1 MEGEVNGILI
11 IFSLK
16 FTKRYEKELE
26 TKLMLT
32 VILNYLNLKQ
42 LIKSME
48 NDVIQYT
55 WPMMGQY
62 TFCHWPI
69 KMYTGIGKLSCITSF
84 FIGTKSCFINL

>member
-42 LIKSME
+42 LIVPMK

-55 WPMMGQY
+55 WPMMG
-62 TFCHWPI
+62 
-69 KMYTGIGKLSCITSF
+69 
-84 FIGTKSCFINL
+84 